1 MFNLFKKKAP
11 AVSATDIVWIDS
23 VAKKKG
29 LLQLLQQ
36 KPGAVLCAWFDDT
49 ATDFAT
55 WLQQEQVAVDVF
67 LQRQLHSSIVSG
79 KPLIFLEHYPLYTK
93 EQNFF
98 TSIQPADITVISS
111 LDEPLLVH
119 FGSDRIV
126 AMMRSLGMQENE
138 PISHQMITSA
148 IQQAQKKL
156 EQKVETEFAAAS
168 MQEWFRKNADR

>member
-1 MFNLFKKKAP
+1 MFNLFKKKNP
-11 AVSATDIVWIDS
+11 AVTVTDIIWMNTA
-23 VAKKKG
+23 AKKKG

-36 KPGAVLCAWFDDT
+36 KQGAVLCAWFDDT
-49 ATDFAT
+49 VTEFAT

-67 LQRQLHSSIVSG
+67 LQRQLPGAIVSG

-98 TSIQPADITVISS
+98 ASIQAADISVISS
-111 LDEPLLVH
+111 LDEPLMAH

-126 AMMRSLGMQENE
+126 AMMRSLGMQEDE
-138 PISHQMITSA
+138 PVMHTMITSS

-156 EQKVETEFAAAS
+156 EKKVLTESTAGS
-168 MQEWFRKNADR
+168 MQEWFRKNMT